1 MNRKSA
7 TAAQTCETD
16 RADVLN
22 TLDAVQRTG
31 GRDGS
36 GLRTGT
42 GHTNRKCTRDFVF
55 RAHQQSVFYS
65 SLRAV
70 PKNEIAAPQHIHE
83 RSRFLPE
90 TSL

>member
-7 TAAQTCETD
+7 TAARTCKTA
-16 RADVLN
+16 RADVL
-22 TLDAVQRTG
+22 TLDAVQRAG

-36 GLRTGT
+36 GLRVGA

-55 RAHQQSVFYS
+55 RAHQQSVFHS